1 MSIWSQLPY
10 DERLILAARALS
22 ESMRKAPESARLAM
36 GPDGVEALTLMGKLA
51 DRLEVV
57 IELDRAELRATL
69 DRLHAIERA
78 AAGGVAGHEDARF
91 AAVLNDARQVGHQA
105 GRDAMLAEIKAAP
118 YKFLGGDPRTP
129 SVASFAPA
137 PFAGA
142 LLQTFALN
150 FAITPHTARSMV
162 SESDAACLC
171 TDELEAGGDRP
182 MRLRVTIEGGSIR
195 AYRSGTNE
203 LGETVWINATN
214 VSVYFHGLSLDS
226 ESITAVAFRFLTRP
240 RGAGGT
246 VTVTPAAAGVIL
258 SLGEF

>member
-57 IELDRAELRATL
+57 IELDRAELRATP

-78 AAGGVAGHEDARF
+78 AAGGVAGHEDARL
-91 AAVLNDARQVGHQA
+91 AAVLNDAQVGHQA
-105 GRDAMLAEIKAAP
+105 GRDAML
-118 YKFLGGDPRTP
+118 
-129 SVASFAPA
+129 ASFAPA

-142 LLQTFALN
+142 LLQTFALS